1 MSDRFSSLGGYRL
14 APDQELLLQA
24 TLLEGSGVQ
33 RAWDQWRSLI
43 DIEVVESSSHA
54 LLPQLYQNLLTHGV
68 EDPHM
73 ARLKGI
79 YRRNWYADRLQLDCL
94 KILLSQLKSAGIEAI
109 VLGEAAR
116 YHPKNCRPISS
127 LQLLVSTD
135 ELEGAATQLAGLN
148 WRISDSVAQ
157 TFIQLQDDRDRSLH
171 LQGHLFWAIPQDDT
185 DRLVWQYATPSDD
198 DLAGWRLS
206 PTDRFLD
213 LCSRTFIKS
222 KSPQIAGIAD
232 ALMLIQHSGDDLDWM
247 RLVTQTQRDRSILPV
262 RNMLMLLERV
272 LGYSAPGW
280 VFPALSQLPID
291 RSEWLKYQ
299 VLAGDRRSSIRSIVA
314 RSSSHLETKWIA
326 LRYKPFPGRGVLKS
340 LLKPTRSVLK
350 LGE

>member
-127 LQLLVSTD
+127 LQLLVRAE
-135 ELEGAATQLAGLN
+135 ELEGAAAKLTGLN
-148 WRISDSVAQ
+148 WRVSNSVSQ
-157 TFIQLQDDRDRSLH
+157 IFIQLKDDRDRSLH
-171 LQGHLFWAIPQDDT
+171 LQGHLFWAIPQADT
-185 DRLVWQYATPSDD
+185 DQLVWQYATPIDD
-198 DLAGWRLS
+198 ELAGWRLS
-206 PTDRFLD
+206 PADQLLD
-213 LCSRTFIKS
+213 LCSRTFYQS

-232 ALMLIQHSGDDLDWM
+232 ALRLIQHSGDDLDWM
-247 RLVTQTQRDRSILPV
+247 RLIDQAQRYQMILPV
-262 RNMLMLLERV
+262 RNMLTLLDRV
-272 LGYSAPGW
+272 LHLSAPSW
-280 VFPALSQLPID
+280 VLPALSQMPIH

-299 VLAGDRRSSIRSIVA
+299 VLSGDRQSSIRSIVA